1 MNKLNV
7 VIVSGGNPPSE
18 KLLREYLKDI
28 DLIIAAD
35 KGSECLYNYKIVPD
49 LLLGDF
55 DSAKKEILDN
65 IRLQVKEVLE
75 FPPEKDYT
83 DTEIAVIEA
92 VRRGATKIYL
102 FGALGSRMDHAL
114 GNIGLLLNA
123 KKKGVAIEIID
134 DNNRIYLGENNMRLL
149 GKCGENISFHAL
161 SDKVVNFNISGA
173 KYSLNGYTMSLLD
186 PRAIC
191 NEFVD
196 NPIDISYEEGE
207 LLILH
212 SID

>member
-123 KKKGVAIEIID
+123 KKKGVTIEIID

-161 SDKVVNFNISGA
+161 SDKVVNLNISGA

-196 NPIDISYEEGE
+196 APIDVSYEEGE

>member
-1 MNKLNV
+1 MNV

-161 SDKVVNFNISGA
+161 SDKVVNLNISGA

-196 NPIDISYEEGE
+196 TPIDISYEEGE

>member
-161 SDKVVNFNISGA
+161 SDKVVNINISGA

-196 NPIDISYEEGE
+196 TPIDISYEEGE